1 MPRRQVIK
9 VPGMGH
15 GANPIPVAVKM
26 GSVIYTGGISPSN
39 PETGTTS
46 EDAKEQIAQAF
57 ANMKKILDAAGAS
70 LDDVVKLDVKL
81 KNLADHRGLLNEEW
95 VKHFPDETNRPV
107 RKTDQAALGGSM
119 LIQMEMIAQTA

>member
-9 VPGMGH
+9 VQGMGH

-26 GSVIYTGGISPSN
+26 GNSIYTGGISPSN
-39 PETGTTS
+39 PETGKMA
-46 EDAKEQIAQAF
+46 EDAAEQIAQAF

-70 LDDVVKLDVKL
+70 LDDVVRVDVRL
-81 KNLADHRGLLNEEW
+81 KNLGDHRGLLNDEW

-107 RKTDQAALGGSM
+107 RKTDQAALAGSM

>member
-26 GSVIYTGGISPSN
+26 GNSIYTGGISPSN
-39 PETGTTS
+39 PDTGKMS
-46 EDAKEQIAQAF
+46 EDAGEQIAQAF
-57 ANMKKILDAAGAS
+57 ANMTKILDAAGAS
-70 LDDVVKLDVKL
+70 LDDVVRVDVRL
-81 KNLADHRGLLNEEW
+81 KNLGEHRALVNEEW
-95 VKHFPDETNRPV
+95 VKYFPDEANRPV
-107 RKTDQAALGGSM
+107 RKTDQAALAGAM